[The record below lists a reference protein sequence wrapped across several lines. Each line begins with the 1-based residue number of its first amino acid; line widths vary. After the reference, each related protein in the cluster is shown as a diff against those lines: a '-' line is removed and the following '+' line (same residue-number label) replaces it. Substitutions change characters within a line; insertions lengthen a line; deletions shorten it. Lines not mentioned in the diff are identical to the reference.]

1 MKDIDKNDVLIKI
14 EEILYNHPQSLL
26 DFTKN
31 PKLLEYINDYLPYSV
46 GIEIECNSTYSD
58 ADIKAA
64 FEDIPD
70 IMDISGGNGE
80 VRFRIP
86 NGLKGLICL
95 YNICL
100 ELPKYFTLNMGS
112 GNHFHVDM
120 TEYWNLVNPKFIE
133 DNNDWI
139 IEELKTWGTTT
150 DYSENNYCYCRLD
163 YRCWCQFQSA
173 FKTMEV
179 RIGEM
184 TFDYSIIAKRAIHC
198 NEIVRK
204 LVKQNK
210 KEYLI
215 SIKDRLSQLN
225 DKLTLLKEK
234 NELNRD
240 MEIIKNRI
248 IKI

>member
-1 MKDIDKNDVLIKI
+1 MIYTCPQVLLK
-14 EEILYNHPQSLL
+14 
-26 DFTKN
+26 FTDKN

-46 GIEIECNSTYSD
+46 GIEIECNSDYRNNIIY
-58 ADIKAA
+58 DIFSK
-64 FEDIPD
+64 ITD
-70 IMDISGGNGE
+70 IMDISGGDNE

-100 ELPKYFTLNMGS
+100 ELPKYFTLNEGS
-112 GNHFHVDM
+112 GIHYHTDL
-120 TEYWNLVNPKFIE
+120 TKYWNLINVTSIAE
-133 DNNDWI
+133 NNDWI
-139 IEELKTWGTTT
+139 IEELKTWNTAK
-150 DYSENNYCYCRLD
+150 DYNNFCYCRLD
-163 YRCWCQFQSA
+163 SRCWCQFQSE

-198 NEIVRK
+198 NSIVRK
-204 LVKQNK
+204 LVKENK

-215 SIKDRLSQLN
+215 TIKDRLSQLN
-225 DKLTLLKEK
+225 
-234 NELNRD
+234 NELLELEQERD
-240 MEIIKNRI
+240 LNKDIQIMKNRI